1 MVGDRGA
8 NTARARLG
16 PGDIAEPG
24 RTALPR
30 ALADSEGRVIG
41 IDCGGSATRAAVICG
56 GVLGERRRFAPLN
69 AVLDS
74 DVRRRLAEII
84 GGAGAEVAG
93 VGLAGVRTSGGAR
106 VLGEELR
113 ADTGAAVFVFSDV
126 EAGLAGAFGGGPGIV
141 VVAGTG
147 VAACGLGHSGER
159 AFAGGHGFLLGD
171 DGSAYWI
178 GREAL
183 RLVLRRADRRG
194 ETEAVSREKD
204 CAGTPDLRE
213 EIEAEAGCS
222 LREFVAA
229 IHAAPGDRRLLARL
243 APVVSQSADHAA
255 YGILAGAGD
264 ALGRLA
270 DTLTDRLGPLK
281 VVGLGGVLSC
291 PVIAARFAEGRSV
304 VSPQKDAALGA
315 ALLAVESL
323 AKRPLAFRPASQG
336 RSAPDLTE
344 EARP

>member
-1 MVGDRGA
+1 
-8 NTARARLG
+8 
-16 PGDIAEPG
+16 
-24 RTALPR
+24 LPR
-30 ALADSEGRVIG
+30 ALAGVQRRVIG
-41 IDCGGSATRAAVICG
+41 IDCGGSATRSAVIFG
-56 GVLGERRRFAPLN
+56 GMLGERRRFAPLN

-74 DVRRRLAEII
+74 DARRRLGEII
-84 GGAGAEVAG
+84 TAAGAEVAG

-106 VLGEELR
+106 VLGEGLC

-183 RLVLRRADRRG
+183 RLVLWRADRRG
-194 ETEAVSREKD
+194 EDEAPSPEKG
-204 CAGTPDLRE
+204 CGRAPDLRE

-222 LREFVAA
+222 LRELVAA
-229 IHAAPGDRRLLARL
+229 IHAEPGDRRLLARL
-243 APVVSQSADHAA
+243 APVVSQSADHGA
-255 YGILAGAGD
+255 YGILARAGD

-270 DTLTDRLGPLK
+270 DTLTTRLGPLD
-281 VVGLGGVLSC
+281 VVGLGGVFSC
-291 PVIAARFAEGRSV
+291 PVIAARFAEARAV
-304 VSPQKDAALGA
+304 VSPQTDAALGA

-323 AKRPLAFRPASQG
+323 AKRPLSSQAALQA
-336 RSAPDLTE
+336 RSVPDRGE
-344 EARP
+344 ERRA